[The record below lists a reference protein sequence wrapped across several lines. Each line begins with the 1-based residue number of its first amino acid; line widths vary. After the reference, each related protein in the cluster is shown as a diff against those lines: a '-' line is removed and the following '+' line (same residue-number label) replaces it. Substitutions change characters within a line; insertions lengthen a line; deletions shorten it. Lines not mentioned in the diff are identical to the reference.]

1 MLPSNDLQ
9 IGDLIYY
16 KKYIPKYNKEEKIY
30 GVILNKLIK
39 NKILYYKIFFFNSD
53 NLIYLNKFP
62 VPRFWCH
69 KIEDLEEE

>member
-39 NKILYYKIFFFNSD
+39 NEILHYKIFFFNSND
-53 NLIYLNKFP
+53 LIYFKFP
-62 VPRFWCH
+62 IPHFWCY
-69 KIEDLEEE
+69 KVENIDD